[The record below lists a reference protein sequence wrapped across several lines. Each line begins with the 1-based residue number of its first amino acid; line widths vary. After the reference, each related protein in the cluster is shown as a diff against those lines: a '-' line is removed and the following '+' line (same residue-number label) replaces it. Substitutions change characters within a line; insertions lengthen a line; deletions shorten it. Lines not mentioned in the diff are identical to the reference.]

1 MWSWSILQ
9 YIGAAAHHPGL
20 TAGLCSA
27 ELMSRS
33 SSWRSSLI
41 CCQTAGSLSPALITS
56 STLYYSLPSQAFFFF
71 FLFPLP
77 IPFALSLFFNLIMES
92 STPPEQA
99 AMLAAGEGIIFS
111 KHVSVSRY
119 RNTCGVSLAW
129 RSGAILLCSREY
141 EMLLSE
147 AEVVKC
153 GIQGQKRAAS

>member
-1 MWSWSILQ
+1 
-9 YIGAAAHHPGL
+9 
-20 TAGLCSA
+20 
-27 ELMSRS
+27 
-33 SSWRSSLI
+33 
-41 CCQTAGSLSPALITS
+41 
-56 STLYYSLPSQAFFFF
+56 
-71 FLFPLP
+71 
-77 IPFALSLFFNLIMES
+77 MES